1 MAEHPRTDNVHTRRI
16 AEFVAGLR
24 YERVPQEV
32 RARIK
37 LLILDSLGCAIYGA
51 RLEWCRILRSTLEAP
66 PAAPRRPNARSR
78 TPSPRPERVHLP
90 ADRSRTTKTFRRCD
104 LPVRERPPTKAA
116 QTRVGLRPA

>member
-1 MAEHPRTDNVHTRRI
+1 MAEHSPTDNVRTRRI
-16 AEFVAGLR
+16 AEFVAGQR
-24 YERVPQEV
+24 YERVPHEV
-32 RARIK
+32 RERIK

-51 RLEWCRILRSTLEAP
+51 RRILRSTLDAP
-66 PAAPRRPNARSR
+66 PAAPRRPHASSR